1 MSSTSLWWR
10 HLVNVCQVKAHLI
23 GLLANNSV
31 LSVSGSLYSLDDTV
45 AAALHDSLYVVLFT
59 ACKVVRFV
67 LTVIKVRLLLLR
79 FISARV
85 IFNCAISFPVHEPC
99 TALLLLLLLMLAFD

>member
-1 MSSTSLWWR
+1 
-10 HLVNVCQVKAHLI
+10 VNVCQVKAHLI

-45 AAALHDSLYVVLFT
+45 AAVLYVVLFT

-85 IFNCAISFPVHEPC
+85 IFNCAISFPVHQPC
-99 TALLLLLLLMLAFD
+99 TALLLLLSLMLAFD